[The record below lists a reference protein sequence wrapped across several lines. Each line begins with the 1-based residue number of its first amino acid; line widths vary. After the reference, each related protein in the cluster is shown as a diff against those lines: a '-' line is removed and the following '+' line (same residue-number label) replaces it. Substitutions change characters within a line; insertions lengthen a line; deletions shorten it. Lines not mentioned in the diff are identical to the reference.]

1 MPDIEGCNLFMCC
14 KTLNKNALSEIP
26 EGFTVRPCRKEELDI
41 WYGFPFDHEPEKYRD
56 YMQQYFK
63 DVYQPREAEFFRKC
77 LFLCDHNDTPVGTCF
92 AWKAYGSVTTI
103 HWYKIR
109 KEYEGHGLG
118 RALLSAVMKD
128 IPAEDYPVYL
138 HTQPGSYRAIK
149 LYTDFGFALL
159 TDRQV
164 GFREN
169 ELSIGLPYL
178 REKMPETDFARL
190 RFETAPEDFLQ
201 AVKSSP
207 ISQF

>member
-14 KTLNKNALSEIP
+14 KTLYKNALSEIP
-26 EGFTVRPCRKEELDI
+26 EGFTIRPCRKEELDI
-41 WYGFPFDHEPEKYRD
+41 WCGFPFDHEPEKYRD
-56 YMQQYFK
+56 YMQQYFQ

-77 LFLCDHNDTPVGTCF
+77 LFLCDRNDTPVGTCF
-92 AWKAYGSVTTI
+92 AWEAYGNVTTI
-103 HWYKIR
+103 HWYKVR
-109 KEYEGHGLG
+109 KEVEGHGLG

-128 IPAEDYPVYL
+128 IPEGDYPVYL

-159 TDRQV
+159 TDKQV

-169 ELSIGLPYL
+169 ELDIGLPYL
-178 REKMPETDFARL
+178 KEKMPEADFARL
-190 RFETAPEDFLQ
+190 RFEKAPEDFLQ

>member
-14 KTLNKNALSEIP
+14 KTLNKNALCEIP

-63 DVYQPREAEFFRKC
+63 DVYQPREAEFFQKC
-77 LFLCDHNDTPVGTCF
+77 LFLCDQNDTPVGTCF
-92 AWKAYGSVTTI
+92 AWKAYGNVTTI

-138 HTQPGSYRAIK
+138 HTQPGGYRAIK
-149 LYTDFGFALL
+149 LYTDFGFGLL

-169 ELSIGLPYL
+169 ELNIGLPYL